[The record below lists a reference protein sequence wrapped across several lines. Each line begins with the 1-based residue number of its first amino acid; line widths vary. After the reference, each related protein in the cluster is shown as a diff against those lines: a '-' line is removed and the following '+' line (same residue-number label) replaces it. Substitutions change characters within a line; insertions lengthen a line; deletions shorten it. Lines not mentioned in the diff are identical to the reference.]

1 MKPVPPCVLDFSILF
16 SFHVPW
22 WGNKGEYA
30 YVFEEAEAQ

>member
-16 SFHVPW
+16 SFQVPLL
-22 WGNKGEYA
+22 GVRGEYT